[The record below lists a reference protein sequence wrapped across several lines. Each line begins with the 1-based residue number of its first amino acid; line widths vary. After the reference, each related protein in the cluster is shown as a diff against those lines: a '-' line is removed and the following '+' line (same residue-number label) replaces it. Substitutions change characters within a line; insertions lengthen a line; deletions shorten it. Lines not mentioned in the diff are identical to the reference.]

1 MPTLSWSI
9 SRRRVKSMKTGSKAL
24 LTGTG
29 LVAAFALFFGFNI
42 LVNNGL
48 RDARV
53 DLTEARLYTL
63 SDGTRNVLKGI
74 PEPVTLRFFFSD
86 KLAGNAPQLKQY
98 GNRVR
103 ELLERY
109 ASLAGGKIR
118 LEVIDPEPFTE
129 AEDRAVQAGLQGVQ
143 LPSGQL
149 YFGLVG
155 TNALDQQQT
164 IAFFQSDK
172 EQFLEYDV
180 TKLVYALSNPT
191 KPTVGILGALPLEYG
206 PGGMM
211 AAMRNQAQPYLIL
224 EQIKQFFQ
232 VKMLD
237 ASKPE
242 EINDKISTL
251 ILAHPKDL
259 SPQVQYAIDQYVLKG
274 GRLIVFADPYSETMA
289 AMPNPMTGQPM
300 PGGDQS
306 SLLPDLFK
314 AWGVEVEAGKF
325 VADLALAQRVQT
337 GRSGPA
343 AVVDYVP
350 WLAIPGERLNHDDI
364 VTSELTQINAAS
376 MGSIRKL
383 DGATTTVTPLITSS
397 NQAMLMETKD
407 LDGDPNPQALAE
419 KFKPTGETYVL
430 AARISGQVKS
440 AFPNGAPPAQK
451 KEDEKNDGAKPAEAA
466 KPTAPHVTDSAKP
479 INVLLVA
486 DADLLDDRFWVRSQ
500 QMMGQNMY
508 VPIAA
513 NADLLI
519 NAIDNMSGSGD
530 LIGLRSR
537 GRSQRPFEVIDNMRR
552 HAEQQFLA
560 RQKALEQKLETTQKQ
575 LADLQ
580 SKAQDQSNA
589 LLSAEQEAAMTTFRD
604 DLLSTR
610 RELRGVQ
617 RELNRDIES
626 LQLLVKFINIGLMPL
641 LAALVAVGLAIA
653 WRQRRIRRALE
664 G

>member
-1 MPTLSWSI
+1 
-9 SRRRVKSMKTGSKAL
+9 MKTGSKAL

-48 RDARV
+48 RDARI

-63 SDGTRNVLKGI
+63 SDGTRNVLKAI
-74 PEPVTLRFFFSD
+74 PEPITLRFFFSD

-98 GNRVR
+98 GTRVR

-109 ASLAGGKIR
+109 AALAGGKIR

-129 AEDRAVQAGLQGVQ
+129 AEDRAVQAGLQGAQ
-143 LPSGQL
+143 LPNGQL

-164 IAFFQSDK
+164 IPFFQADK
-172 EQFLEYDV
+172 EQFLEYDL
-180 TKLVYALSNPT
+180 TKLVYGLSNPT

-224 EQIKQFFQ
+224 EQIRQFFQ

-237 ASKPE
+237 PAKPE
-242 EINDKISTL
+242 EIDDRISTL

-289 AMPNPMTGQPM
+289 AMPNPMTGRPM

-306 SLLPDLFK
+306 SLLPELFK
-314 AWGVEVEAGKF
+314 AWGIEVEAGRF

-350 WLAIPGERLNHDDI
+350 WLAIPGERLNRDDV
-364 VTSELTQINAAS
+364 VTAELTQINAAS

-397 NQAMLMETKD
+397 NQAMLMDVKE

-419 KFKPTGETYVL
+419 KFKPTGDTYVL

-440 AFPNGAPPAQK
+440 AFPNGAPPAEK
-451 KEDEKNDGAKPAEAA
+451 KEGEAPKPV
-466 KPTAPHVTDSAKP
+466 APHVTDSARP

-513 NADLLI
+513 NADLLV

-552 HAEQQFLA
+552 QAEQQFLA
-560 RQKALEQKLETTQKQ
+560 RQRALEQKLESTQKQ

-617 RELNRDIES
+617 RELNRDIEG

-641 LAALVAVGLAIA
+641 LAALVAVGLAIV

>member
-1 MPTLSWSI
+1 
-9 SRRRVKSMKTGSKAL
+9 MKTGSKAL

-29 LVAAFALFFGFNI
+29 LIAAFAVFLGFNI
-42 LVNNGL
+42 LVNQGL
-48 RDARV
+48 RDVRI
-53 DLTEARLYTL
+53 DLTQARLYTL
-63 SDGTRNVLKGI
+63 SDGTRNVLKAI
-74 PEPVTLRFFFSD
+74 PEPITLRFFFSD
-86 KLAGNAPQLKQY
+86 KLASNAPQLKQY
-98 GNRVR
+98 GTRVR

-109 ASLAGGKIR
+109 AALAGGKIR

-129 AEDRAVQAGLQGVQ
+129 AEDRAVQAGLQGAQ
-143 LPSGQL
+143 LPGGSL

-155 TNALDQQQT
+155 SNTLDQQQT
-164 IAFFQSDK
+164 IAFFQAEK
-172 EQFLEYDV
+172 EQFLEYDL
-180 TKLVYALSNPT
+180 TKLIYGLSNPA
-191 KPTVGILGALPLEYG
+191 KPTIGILGALPLEYG

-211 AAMRNQAQPYLIL
+211 AAMRGQMQPYLIL

-242 EINDKISTL
+242 EIDDKLSTL

-259 SPQVQYAIDQYVLKG
+259 SPQAQYAIDQYVLKG

-306 SLLPDLFK
+306 SLLPELFK
-314 AWGVEVEAGKF
+314 AWGIEVQAGKF
-325 VADLALAQRVQT
+325 VADLSMAQRVQT
-337 GRSGPA
+337 GRPGAA
-343 AVVDYVP
+343 AVADYIP
-350 WLAIPGERLNHDDI
+350 WLAIPGERLSQDDV
-364 VTSELTQINAAS
+364 VTAELTQLNAAS
-376 MGSIRKL
+376 MGAIRKL
-383 DGATTTVTPLITSS
+383 DGGTTTLTPLITSS
-397 NQAMLMETKD
+397 KQAMLMDTAD
-407 LDGDPNPQALAE
+407 LQGDPNPQVLAE
-419 KFKPTGETYVL
+419 KFKATGETYTM
-430 AARISGQVKS
+430 AARISGPAKT
-440 AFPNGAPPAQK
+440 AFPGGAPADTK
-451 KEDEKNDGAKPAEAA
+451 
-466 KPTAPHVTDSAKP
+466 TAGPQVTDSAKP

-486 DADLLDDRFWVRSQ
+486 DADMLDDRFWVRTQ
-500 QMMGQNMY
+500 QMMGQSMY

-513 NADLLI
+513 NADLLV

-552 HAEQQFLA
+552 VAEQQFLA
-560 RQKALEQKLETTQKQ
+560 RQRALEQKLETTQKQ
-575 LADLQ
+575 LAELQ

-589 LLSAEQEAAMTTFRD
+589 LLSAEQEAAITTFRD

-617 RELNRDIES
+617 RELNRDIEG
-626 LQLLVKFINIGLMPL
+626 LQVFVKFINIGLMPL
-641 LAALVAVGLAIA
+641 LAALVAVGLAIV
-653 WRQRRIRRALE
+653 WRRRRIRRAME

>member
-1 MPTLSWSI
+1 M
-9 SRRRVKSMKTGSKAL
+9 KSGNKAL

-29 LVAAFALFFGFNI
+29 LVAAFALFFGFNV

-48 RDARV
+48 RDTRI
-53 DLTEARLYTL
+53 DLTQARLYTL
-63 SDGTRNVLKGI
+63 SDGTKNVLKAI
-74 PEPVTLRFFFSD
+74 PEPITLRLFFSE
-86 KLAGNAPQLKQY
+86 KLASNAPQLKQY
-98 GNRVR
+98 GTRVR

-109 ASLAGGKIR
+109 AALSGGKIR

-129 AEDRAVQAGLQGVQ
+129 AEDRAVQAGLQGAQ
-143 LPSGQL
+143 MPGGSL

-155 TNALDQQQT
+155 SNALDQQQT
-164 IAFFQSDK
+164 IAFFQADK
-172 EQFLEYDV
+172 EQFLEYDL
-180 TKLVYALSNPT
+180 TKLVYALSSPT

-211 AAMRNQAQPYLIL
+211 AAMRGQMQPYLIL
-224 EQIKQFFQ
+224 EQIRQFFQ

-237 ASKPE
+237 PSKPE
-242 EINDKISTL
+242 EIDDKISTL

-259 SPQVQYAIDQYVLKG
+259 SPQAQYAVDQYVLKG

-289 AMPNPMTGQPM
+289 AQPNPMTGQPM
-300 PGGDQS
+300 PPGMDQS
-306 SLLPDLFK
+306 SLLPELFK
-314 AWGVEVEAGKF
+314 AWGIEVQPGKF

-337 GRSGPA
+337 GRPGA
-343 AVVDYVP
+343 AAIADYVP
-350 WLAIPGERLNHDDI
+350 WLAIPGENMSHEDVITAD
-364 VTSELTQINAAS
+364 LTQINAAS

-383 DGATTTVTPLITSS
+383 DGATTTLTPLIKSS
-397 NQAMLMETKD
+397 NQAMLMD
-407 LDGDPNPQALAE
+407 IADIQGDPNPQVLAE
-419 KFKPTGETYVL
+419 KFKPTGEVYTL
-430 AARISGQVKS
+430 AARISGNVKT
-440 AFPNGAPPAQK
+440 AFPNGAPAVEK
-451 KEDEKNDGAKPAEAA
+451 KESEAPKPA
-466 KPTAPHVTDSAKP
+466 APQVTESAKP

-486 DADLLDDRFWVRSQ
+486 DADLLDDRFWVRTQ
-500 QMMGQNMY
+500 QMMGQSMY

-513 NADLLI
+513 NADLLV

-552 HAEQQFLA
+552 QADQQFLA
-560 RQKALEQKLETTQKQ
+560 RQRQLEQKLETTQKQ

-589 LLSAEQEAAMTTFRD
+589 LLSAEQEAAITTFRD

-610 RELRGVQ
+610 RELRNVQ
-617 RELNRDIES
+617 RELNRDIEG
-626 LQLLVKFINIGLMPL
+626 LQTFIKFINIGLMPL
-641 LAALVAVGLAIA
+641 LAALVAVGLAIV
-653 WRQRRIRRALE
+653 WRRRRIRRAIE

>member
-1 MPTLSWSI
+1 
-9 SRRRVKSMKTGSKAL
+9 
-24 LTGTG
+24 
-29 LVAAFALFFGFNI
+29 
-42 LVNNGL
+42 
-48 RDARV
+48 
-53 DLTEARLYTL
+53 
-63 SDGTRNVLKGI
+63 
-74 PEPVTLRFFFSD
+74 
-86 KLAGNAPQLKQY
+86 
-98 GNRVR
+98 
-103 ELLERY
+103 
-109 ASLAGGKIR
+109 
-118 LEVIDPEPFTE
+118 
-129 AEDRAVQAGLQGVQ
+129 
-143 LPSGQL
+143 
-149 YFGLVG
+149 
-155 TNALDQQQT
+155 
-164 IAFFQSDK
+164 
-172 EQFLEYDV
+172 
-180 TKLVYALSNPT
+180 
-191 KPTVGILGALPLEYG
+191 
-206 PGGMM
+206 
-211 AAMRNQAQPYLIL
+211 
-224 EQIKQFFQ
+224 

-237 ASKPE
+237 AAKPE
-242 EINDKISTL
+242 EIDDKVATL

-274 GRLIVFADPYSETMA
+274 GRLIVFADPYSETMS
-289 AMPNPMTGQPM
+289 AMPNPMTGRPM

-306 SLLPDLFK
+306 SLLPELFK
-314 AWGVEVEAGKF
+314 AWGIEVVPGKF

-350 WLAIPGERLNHDDI
+350 WLAIPGERLNRDDI
-364 VTSELTQINAAS
+364 VTAELTQLNAAS

-397 NQAMLMETKD
+397 NQAMLMDTTD
-407 LDGDPNPQALAE
+407 LEGDPNPQALAE
-419 KFKPTGETYVL
+419 KFKPTGETYML
-430 AARISGQVKS
+430 AARISGAVKS
-440 AFPNGAPPAQK
+440 AFPNGAPAPAEK
-451 KEDEKNDGAKPAEAA
+451 KDGDKPAAA
-466 KPTAPHVTDSAKP
+466 PAVHVAESAKP

-513 NADLLI
+513 NADLLV

-530 LIGLRSR
+530 MIGLRSR
-537 GRSQRPFEVIDNMRR
+537 GRSQRPFEVVDNMRR
-552 HAEQQFLA
+552 QAEQQFLA
-560 RQKALEQKLETTQKQ
+560 RQKQLEQKLETTQKQ

-626 LQLLVKFINIGLMPL
+626 LQVLVKFINIGLMPL
-641 LAALVAVGLAIA
+641 LAALVAVGLAIV

>member
-1 MPTLSWSI
+1 
-9 SRRRVKSMKTGSKAL
+9 MKTGSKAL

-29 LVAAFALFFGFNI
+29 LIAAFAVFFAVNI
-42 LVNNGL
+42 IVNQGL
-48 RDARV
+48 RDTRI

-63 SDGTRNVLKGI
+63 SDGTRNVLKAI
-74 PEPVTLRFFFSD
+74 PEPITLRLFFSD
-86 KLAGNAPQLKQY
+86 KLATNAPQLKQY
-98 GNRVR
+98 GTRVR

-109 ASLAGGKIR
+109 VALSNGMLR

-129 AEDRAVQAGLQGVQ
+129 AEDRAVQAGLQGAN
-143 LPSGQL
+143 LPGGQF
-149 YFGLVG
+149 YFGLVASN
-155 TNALDQQQT
+155 TLDQQQT
-164 IAFFQSDK
+164 IPFFQAEK
-172 EQFLEYDV
+172 EQFLEYDL
-180 TKLVYALSNPT
+180 TKLIYGLSNPK
-191 KPTVGILGALPLEYG
+191 KPTIGILGSLPLEYG

-211 AAMRNQAQPYLIL
+211 AAMRGQSQPYLIL
-224 EQIKQFFQ
+224 DQIKQFFD

-242 EINDKISTL
+242 EIDDKLSVL

-259 SPQVQYAIDQYVLKG
+259 SPQSQYAVDQFVLKG

-306 SLLPDLFK
+306 SLLPELFK
-314 AWGVEVEAGKF
+314 AWGVEVVPGKF

-343 AVVDYVP
+343 AVVDYIP
-350 WLAIPGERLNHDDI
+350 WLAIPGERLKQDDV
-364 VTSELTQINAAS
+364 VTADLTQINAAS
-376 MGSIRKL
+376 MGAIRKL
-383 DGATTTVTPLITSS
+383 DGATTTLAPLITSS
-397 NQAMLMETKD
+397 NQAMLMDTSD
-407 LDGDPNPQALAE
+407 LQGDPNPQVLAE
-419 KFKPTGETYVL
+419 KFKPTGETYIL
-430 AARISGQVKS
+430 AARISGPAKT
-440 AFPNGAPPAQK
+440 AFPNGAPAAEARQG
-451 KEDEKNDGAKPAEAA
+451 DKPAEQKPAA
-466 KPTAPHVTDSAKP
+466 AQVTESAQP
-479 INVLLVA
+479 INVLLVT

-500 QMMGQNMY
+500 QMFGQNLY

-513 NADLLI
+513 NADLLV

-537 GRSQRPFEVIDNMRR
+537 GRSQRPFELIDNMRR
-552 HAEQQFLA
+552 QAEQQFLA
-560 RQKALEQKLETTQKQ
+560 QQRALEQKLEATQKQ

-580 SKAQDQSNA
+580 SKAQEQTNA
-589 LLSAEQEAAMTTFRD
+589 LLSAEQQAAMDAFRD
-604 DLLSTR
+604 DLLNTR

-653 WRQRRIRRALE
+653 WRRRRIRRALE